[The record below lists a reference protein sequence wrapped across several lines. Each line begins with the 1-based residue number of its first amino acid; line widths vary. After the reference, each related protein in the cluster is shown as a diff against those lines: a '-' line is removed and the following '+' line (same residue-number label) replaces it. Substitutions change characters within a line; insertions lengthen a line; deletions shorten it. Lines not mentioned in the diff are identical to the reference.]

1 MCGEMAELVEGA
13 RLEIVY
19 GRNVI
24 KGSNPFLSAKQKRS
38 SQGWSF
44 LFAEQGAGWAA
55 LPPAQLQCRMA
66 NALLSAKFKLCLK
79 LFNNHCTRQ
88 YDNTTKTGTFQST
101 MNNMVHIKS
110 CQKVARLYFL
120 MECIKHAYRVAQPKQ
135 HRHGKIY

>member
-44 LFAEQGAGWAA
+44 FLLNIRERAEGG
-55 LPPAQLQCRMA
+55 LGRSSPAEPQCRMA
-66 NALLSAKFKLCLK
+66 NALLSAKFKLCISHAFLRARFVVK
-79 LFNNHCTRQ
+79 F
-88 YDNTTKTGTFQST
+88 D
-101 MNNMVHIKS
+101 KS
-110 CQKVARLYFL
+110 NQP
-120 MECIKHAYRVAQPKQ
+120 YRFKG
-135 HRHGKIY
+135 R